1 MARRPTKRTDLLPDL
16 AGSNA
21 DPGDDP
27 SFLDLKLEIAIRKG
41 LGDDPFPPVVR
52 SQLANLLGIEI
63 SDKTWQ
69 AVKAATARYMLRAFR
84 YRAGVTSSQMRTACE
99 DIVRAIDKLKEAHDR
114 NAIHPNIRAFLNDS
128 GLGDSIRHLAG
139 FERGLLLREIEKC
152 SDIKHVAMSA
162 GWDKWVRDLARI
174 APEMG
179 IAPSGEGP
187 DRHKGGGSSAFVV
200 LLRQLQAALPED
212 FEEHESYSG
221 SSEASFAR
229 AIRRALNAG

>member
-1 MARRPTKRTDLLPDL
+1 MPFIQTFAHSSTIPDL
-16 AGSNA
+16 VTAFATLRDN
-21 DPGDDP
+21 
-27 SFLDLKLEIAIRKG
+27 
-41 LGDDPFPPVVR
+41 FP
-52 SQLANLLGIEI
+52 
-63 SDKTWQ
+63 
-69 AVKAATARYMLRAFR
+69 
-84 YRAGVTSSQMRTACE
+84 
-99 DIVRAIDKLKEAHDR
+99 
-114 NAIHPNIRAFLNDS
+114 
-128 GLGDSIRHLAG
+128 G

-212 FEEHESYSG
+212 FEEHKSYSG